1 MHFDVHQGCVCALM
15 FTRGVCSFQ
24 VYSAEARCQNFGMS
38 MLERLHQYYFN
49 FYHQLQS
56 RPQSTPLNIFLSINY
71 RTKVQSLSVLSTSS
85 SASSTT
91 QRYSQCQYCQH
102 LPQHQLL
109 HQGTVTVSALNIF
122 LSIDYCTKVQ
132 SLSVLSTSSSAS
144 STTQRYSQC
153 SQHLSQHQLPHTGTV
168 TVSTLNIFLGTNY
181 RTQVQSLSV
190 FSSSSSAST
199 TARRYS
205 HCQYSQHLPQ
215 HHLPHKGTVSA
226 LNIFLSIIYH
236 IKVQSVLSTSSS
248 ASTITHRYSHCQYS
262 HHLPRHQLPHKG
274 RVTVPSNFLCII
286 YRTKIQST
294 QHLP

>member
-1 MHFDVHQGCVCALM
+1 M
-15 FTRGVCSFQ
+15 FTSGVCSFQ
-24 VYSAEARCQNFGMS
+24 VYSAEARHQNFGMS

-91 QRYSQCQYCQH
+91 QRYRQCQYCQH
-102 LPQHQLL
+102 LPHHQLL
-109 HQGTVTVSALNIF
+109 HQGTVTVSTLNIF
-122 LSIDYCTKVQ
+122 LSI
-132 SLSVLSTSSSAS
+132 
-144 STTQRYSQC
+144 
-153 SQHLSQHQLPHTGTV
+153 
-168 TVSTLNIFLGTNY
+168 NY
-181 RTQVQSLSV
+181 HTQVQSLSV

-205 HCQYSQHLPQ
+205 HCQYSKHLPQ
-215 HHLPHKGTVSA
+215 HYLPHKGTVSA

-236 IKVQSVLSTSSS
+236 TKVQSVLSTSSS

-262 HHLPRHQLPHKG
+262 HHLPWHQLPHKG
-274 RVTVPSNFLCII
+274 RVTAPSIFLSII
-286 YRTKIQST
+286 YRTKIQSS
-294 QHLP
+294 QHLPQHRLWCTAQW